1 MTFGVAAYSFPC
13 SCGFAQRNG
22 RSAVT
27 RPIQAG
33 DLINLASEHALG
45 SIEIPLQ
52 GMLPDLSEKTIDGLR
67 ADLERRGL
75 ALIVD
80 TGVVDVETL
89 RAVLPLAARAG
100 AQVVRAT
107 ISPILEGAR
116 ASMPGGWDAHINEIR
131 RRVVALRPDL

>member
-22 RSAVT
+22 RPVVT

-52 GMLPDLSEKTIDGLR
+52 GMLPDRGSSLWTKDSGTRRSWSEM
-67 ADLERRGL
+67 
-75 ALIVD
+75 
-80 TGVVDVETL
+80 
-89 RAVLPLAARAG
+89 
-100 AQVVRAT
+100 QY
-107 ISPILEGAR
+107 
-116 ASMPGGWDAHINEIR
+116 
-131 RRVVALRPDL
+131 RPMRC